1 MKHVIKK
8 YPITKTLLLLLCLS
22 FSHSGVAQ
30 LIDNFG
36 KIITHEIILNK
47 QEDGTYAGAVEW
59 TTGGTDSLQR
69 FVINDL
75 SIKAPIM
82 VRIVSK
88 APNYNIDL
96 TFHKNNWDSEE
107 AKISTNG
114 KKFADKVFRTKNLLG
129 LGVSS
134 EVAGIPYLISVR
146 VGLQFPSTQS
156 VIRVTDD
163 KEEYAKHLLSL
174 GIQGDP
180 FGGNSA
186 SNTSQS
192 TMATAGSSDGN
203 STLLYIIIGLLAL
216 IAILFGLFLLKK
228 KTVKNTLLLMLCFG
242 FSQLMMSQSPA
253 PRNVPMANQS
263 NVFLDYANNN
273 VANQVPV
280 TYDDPGLIPAMD
292 RDAYVSNDGGET
304 YSLIRLRPNQA
315 ANELSPEDA
324 AEVNRQMQD
333 ATDDFNRDFRDNMP
347 GEETEGDQRT
357 LPVDRTAEELE
368 QLRRQVRRLQAA
380 VERLEAENEDDDE
393 EIESNPG
400 NEILVYCE
408 MRDECLNCMNKH
420 LQDFTTHYAYYIH
433 LQNYYFFKS
442 TVLNDYITWGNGM
455 SNLPGGGGIGW
466 TSILVNKVRPA
477 MTKMKKAYDT
487 RFDDYIR
494 SMEKDLNSIKN
505 CASNMQLPSS
515 GTYEAQVAQ
524 MIHALKAARISK

>member
-1 MKHVIKK
+1 MKTI
-8 YPITKTLLLLLCLS
+8 ITLAFVA
-22 FSHSGVAQ
+22 FSYVGFAQ

-47 QEDGTYAGAVEW
+47 QDDGTYTGAVEW
-59 TTGGTDSLQR
+59 TTGGIDSLQR

-75 SIKAPIM
+75 SIKAPVM

-114 KKFADKVFRTKNLLG
+114 KKFVDKIFRTKNLLG

-156 VIRVTDD
+156 IIRVTDD
-163 KEEYAKHLLSL
+163 KEEYTKHLRGL

-180 FGGNSA
+180 FGGNSTP
-186 SNTSQS
+186 NTSQS
-192 TMATAGSSDGN
+192 TVATTGSSDEN
-203 STLLYIIIGLLAL
+203 NTLLYIIIGLLSI
-216 IAILFGLFLLKK
+216 IAILFGIFLFKK
-228 KTVKNTLLLMLCFG
+228 KPRSNALLLMLCFG
-242 FSQLMMSQSPA
+242 FSQLMMSQSTTPS
-253 PRNVPMANQS
+253 NVPMADQS
-263 NVFLDYANNN
+263 DVFLDYANNN

-292 RDAYVSNDGGET
+292 RDAYVSYDGGKT
-304 YSLIRLRPNQA
+304 YALIRLRPNQGA
-315 ANELSPEDA
+315 IELSPEDA
-324 AEVNRQMQD
+324 AEVNRQMQE

-347 GEETEGDQRT
+347 GEDTEGDQRT

-380 VERLEAENEDDDE
+380 VERLEAENEDGDDDE
-393 EIESNPG
+393 TENNPG
-400 NEILVYCE
+400 NEILIYCE
-408 MRDECLNCMNKH
+408 VRDECFNCMNKH

-442 TVLNDYITWGNGM
+442 TVLNDYITWGNSM
-455 SNLPGGGGIGW
+455 SSLPGGGGIGW
-466 TSILVNKVRPA
+466 TSTLLHKVRPA
-477 MTKMKKAYDT
+477 MKKMKKAYDS
-487 RFDDYIR
+487 RFDDYIA
-494 SMEKDLNSIKN
+494 SMEKDLSNIKN
-505 CASNMQLPSS
+505 CASSMQLASS

-524 MIHALKAARISK
+524 LIQALKAARISK